1 MGKMLYVGNLAYA
14 VTNKALEALFS
25 KEGVC
30 ESASVVV
37 DRDTGQSLG
46 FVEMSSD
53 PEAQKAILQ
62 PNGQE
67 LKGRAIKANEARPSS
82 EVLHMLLKV
91 SCVRCRLSA
100 LWTDDP
106 DGFSAPRAITRDTAK
121 RCSRTRTSPRSTPAA
136 PSRRL
141 HDPVLRRQAGYCPL
155 RDPIRRIPNAR
166 HIDPTP
172 P

>member
-25 KEGVC
+25 KAGIY

-37 DRDTGQSLG
+37 DRDTGQSPDL
-46 FVEMSSD
+46 VEMSSH
-53 PEAQKAILQ
+53 PEAQKAILR

-67 LKGRAIKANEARPSS
+67 LKGRAIKVNEPHPSS

-106 DGFSAPRAITRDTAK
+106 EGFLSATCNHPR
-121 RCSRTRTSPRSTPAA
+121 RCEALLSGEDFSSLHSRSTVTPASRHSSA
-136 PSRRL
+136 ASSGVLPITGSDPS
-141 HDPVLRRQAGYCPL
+141 HAAHASY
-155 RDPIRRIPNAR
+155 
-166 HIDPTP
+166 
-172 P
+172 